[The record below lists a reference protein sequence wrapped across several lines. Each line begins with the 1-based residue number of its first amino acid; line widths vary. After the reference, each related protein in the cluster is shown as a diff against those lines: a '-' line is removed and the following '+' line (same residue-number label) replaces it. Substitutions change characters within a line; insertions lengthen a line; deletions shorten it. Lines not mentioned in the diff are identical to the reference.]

1 MKPCREQKQ
10 LEFDEELLNCD
21 SYDNLIYG
29 RRLCQLN
36 KITFTLNVVFRT
48 CLSLPRTKT
57 HPSLSATCTT
67 ASPVKGTLKI
77 YTRSSKNIQAEIVLY
92 GRRNGIFGDIL
103 K

>member
-36 KITFTLNVVFRT
+36 KVTFTLNVVLERFIITSYKNTPVVISYMYDSITSKSDIKDLYSVRKKYTGRNRT
-48 CLSLPRTKT
+48 
-57 HPSLSATCTT
+57 
-67 ASPVKGTLKI
+67 I
-77 YTRSSKNIQAEIVLY
+77 W
-92 GRRNGIFGDIL
+92 
-103 K
+103 